1 MGAIE
6 TRTFKSGNSVAIRLP
21 RTLGFDADVPVTI
34 EKVGDHLEIR
44 PAVDAAAE
52 KRKVLALV
60 EALDAVWAGV
70 ADHPD
75 RGRREPIAFPDRAGL
90 L

>member
-21 RTLGFDADVPVTI
+21 RALGYDADVPMLI
-34 EKVGDHLEIR
+34 EKVGDHIEIR

-60 EALDAVWAGV
+60 EALQALSPV
-70 ADHPD
+70 PD
-75 RGRREPIAFPDRAGL
+75 DRLGRREAIDWPERPGL
-90 L
+90 

>member
-21 RTLGFDADVPVTI
+21 RALGYDADVPMLI
-34 EKVGDHLEIR
+34 EKVGDQLHIR

-60 EALDAVWAGV
+60 DALQALPPVSEDRLGQREAIDW
-70 ADHPD
+70 PE
-75 RGRREPIAFPDRAGL
+75 RPGL
-90 L
+90 